1 MKAPGFDRPLYLLP
15 FDHRGS
21 FQTEMFGW
29 RGPLSPAQ
37 TAEIAATKQVIYEG
51 FKTALAAGAPQS
63 KAGILVDEQFGSA
76 ILRDAATRG
85 YMTAVPAE
93 KSGQKEFEFEYG
105 DDFAKH
111 IEAFRPTFCKVL
123 VRYNVE
129 GDSALNRRQLQRL
142 RQLSDYLHSSGRSLF
157 MVELLV
163 PPEKAQLDRV
173 GGDKEIYDFQI
184 RPSLMTRAIQQF
196 QETQVEP
203 DVWKLEGLDRRED
216 CVAVVEAARRGG
228 RDRVGCIVL
237 GRAENYKKVREWV
250 ATAAGVPGLIGFAV
264 GRTTFWEAL
273 VKWRAKTITRDAA
286 VTIIA
291 NRYRDFVD
299 IFEFIK
305 DRAA

>member
-29 RGPLSPAQ
+29 RGRLSPAQ

-196 QETQVEP
+196 QEAQVEP

-237 GRAENYKKVREWV
+237 GRGENYKRVREWV
-250 ATAAGVPGLIGFAV
+250 ATAAGIPGFIGFAL

>member
-29 RGPLSPAQ
+29 RGRLSPAQ

-93 KSGQKEFEFEYG
+93 KSGQKEFEFEYD

-129 GDSALNRRQLQRL
+129 GDTALNRRQLQKL
-142 RQLSDYLHSSGRSLF
+142 RQLSDYLHSSSKSLF

-196 QETQVEP
+196 QEAQVEP
-203 DVWKLEGLDRRED
+203 DVWKVEGLDRRED

-228 RDRVGCIVL
+228 RERVGCIVL
-237 GRAENYKKVREWV
+237 GRKENYKRVREWV
-250 ATAAGVPGLIGFAV
+250 ATAAGIPGFIGFAL
-264 GRTTFWEAL
+264 GRTTFWEAI

>member
-21 FQTEMFGW
+21 FEMEMFGW
-29 RGPLSPAQ
+29 LGPLSPTQ

-76 ILRDAATRG
+76 ILRDAAAQG
-85 YMTAVPAE
+85 YRTAAPAE

-105 DDFAKH
+105 DDFAAH

-129 GDSALNRRQLQRL
+129 GDSALNRRQLRRL
-142 RQLSDYLHSSGRSLF
+142 RHLSDYLHSNSSSLF

-196 QETQVEP
+196 LEAQVEP

-216 CVAVVEAARRGG
+216 CLAVVEAARKGG

-237 GRAENYKKVREWV
+237 GREENYKKVREWL
-250 ATAAGVPGLIGFAV
+250 ATAAGVPGFIGFAV

-273 VKWRAKTITRDAA
+273 VKWRAKKITRDAA

>member
-1 MKAPGFDRPLYLLP
+1 
-15 FDHRGS
+15 
-21 FQTEMFGW
+21 
-29 RGPLSPAQ
+29 
-37 TAEIAATKQVIYEG
+37 
-51 FKTALAAGAPQS
+51 
-63 KAGILVDEQFGSA
+63 
-76 ILRDAATRG
+76 
-85 YMTAVPAE
+85 
-93 KSGQKEFEFEYG
+93 
-105 DDFAKH
+105 
-111 IEAFRPTFCKVL
+111 
-123 VRYNVE
+123 
-129 GDSALNRRQLQRL
+129 
-142 RQLSDYLHSSGRSLF
+142 

-196 QETQVEP
+196 QEAQVEP
-203 DVWKLEGLDRRED
+203 DVWKVEGLDRRED

-228 RDRVGCIVL
+228 RERVGCIVL
-237 GRAENYKKVREWV
+237 GRKENYKRVREWV
-250 ATAAGVPGLIGFAV
+250 ATAAGIPGFIGFAL
-264 GRTTFWEAL
+264 GRTTFWEAI

>member
-1 MKAPGFDRPLYLLP
+1 
-15 FDHRGS
+15 
-21 FQTEMFGW
+21 MFGW
-29 RGPLSPAQ
+29 HGDLTSAQ
-37 TAEIAATKQVIYEG
+37 TAEIAAAKQVIYDG
-51 FKTALAAGAPQS
+51 FKAAVEAGVPKA
-63 KAGILVDEQFGSA
+63 KAGILVDEQFGAA
-76 ILRDAATRG
+76 ILRDAAARG

-142 RQLSDYLHSSGRSLF
+142 RQLSDYLHSSSKSLF

-173 GGDKEIYDFQI
+173 GGDREIYDFQI
-184 RPSLMTRAIQQF
+184 RPSLMIRAIQQF
-196 QETQVEP
+196 QEAQVEP
-203 DVWKLEGLDRRED
+203 DLWKLEGLDRRED

-237 GRAENYKKVREWV
+237 GRAENYKKVREWL
-250 ATAAGVPGLIGFAV
+250 ATAAAVTGFIGFAV
-264 GRTTFWEAL
+264 GRTTFWDAL
-273 VKWRAKTITRDAA
+273 VKWRAKSITRDAA